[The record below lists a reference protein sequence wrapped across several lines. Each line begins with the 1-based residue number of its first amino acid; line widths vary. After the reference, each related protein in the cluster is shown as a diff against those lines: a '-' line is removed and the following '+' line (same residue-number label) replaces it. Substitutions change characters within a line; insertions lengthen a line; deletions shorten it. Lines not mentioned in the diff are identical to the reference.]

1 MKKSKKEVKRKVRW
15 SSLPC
20 PGCGQKGPL
29 LEIQYGY
36 LASEPDSSRFIAGG
50 CCVTFNQPEV
60 SCGKCGWCG
69 TKEDLRALSAPTVI
83 LTSRF
88 LDAMNYANKNH
99 ALQTRKAGN
108 IAYISHPIGVAG
120 LIIEA
125 RGDEDQAIGGL
136 LHDVAEDCGGEPR
149 LKEIKK
155 KFGPRVEAIVRGCSD
170 SITARGV
177 KKAPWRE
184 RKEAHIKHLASAS
197 DDTLLVTAAD
207 KLHNAR
213 AIVTDLDVSGSIVW
227 ERFNSETTP
236 DDIIWYYESVYAALD
251 FGEVT
256 SILLSPLS
264 TSIKAMKKHAN
275 KAAFK
280 SH

>member
-1 MKKSKKEVKRKVRW
+1 MTKSKKATKRKVRW
-15 SSLPC
+15 SSLAC
-20 PGCGQKGPL
+20 PQCGKKGPL

-36 LASEPDSSRFIAGG
+36 LASEPDSNRFIAGG

-60 SCGKCGWCG
+60 SCGKCGWTG
-69 TKEDLRALSAPTVI
+69 TKDDLRALSGPAVV

-88 LDAMNYANKNH
+88 LDAMNYANKHH
-99 ALQTRKAGN
+99 ANQTRKAGN

-170 SITARGV
+170 SLTTR
-177 KKAPWRE
+177 KDEKAPWHV
-184 RKEAHIKHLASAS
+184 RKEAHIKHLKTAHE
-197 DDTLLVTAAD
+197 DTLLVTAAD

-227 ERFNSETTP
+227 ERFNSKATP
-236 DDIIWYYESVYAALD
+236 ADIIKYYEDVYAALD
-251 FGEVT
+251 LGGVT

-264 TSIKAMKKHAN
+264 TSIEAMKRHI
-275 KAAFK
+275 
-280 SH
+280 

>member
-1 MKKSKKEVKRKVRW
+1 MTKSTKAVKRKVRW
-15 SSLPC
+15 RSLPC
-20 PGCGQKGPL
+20 PGCAHKGPL

-36 LASEPDSSRFIAGG
+36 LASEPDSSRFAVGG
-50 CCVTFNQPEV
+50 CVVTFNQPEV
-60 SCGKCGWCG
+60 ICSRCDWCG
-69 TKEDLRALSAPTVI
+69 TKEDLRALSTPTVI
-83 LTSRF
+83 LSSRF
-88 LDAMNYANKNH
+88 LDAMNYANKHH
-99 ALQTRKAGN
+99 AKQMRKAGN

-155 KFGPRVEAIVRGCSD
+155 QFGPRVEAIVRGCSD

-177 KKAPWRE
+177 EKAPWRE

-197 DDTLLVTAAD
+197 DDILLVTAAD

-213 AIVTDLDVSGSIVW
+213 AIVTDLDVSGSMVW
-227 ERFNSETTP
+227 ERFNSAPE
-236 DDIIWYYESVYAALD
+236 DIIWYYESVYAALKE
-251 FGEVT
+251 GGVT

-264 TSIKAMKKHAN
+264 TSINAMKRHAS
-275 KAAFK
+275 K
-280 SH
+280 

>member
-1 MKKSKKEVKRKVRW
+1 MTKRKEVVKRKARW

-20 PGCGQKGPL
+20 PQCGKKGPMLQYIFGNPGWEPDYTKFIVGGCVMGFNRPEIGCG
-29 LEIQYGY
+29 
-36 LASEPDSSRFIAGG
+36 ACSWS
-50 CCVTFNQPEV
+50 
-60 SCGKCGWCG
+60 G
-69 TKEDLRALSAPTVI
+69 TKDDLRALSAPTVV

-88 LDAMNYANKNH
+88 LDAMNYANKHH
-99 ALQTRKAGN
+99 ANQTRKAGN

-155 KFGPRVEAIVRGCSD
+155 QFGPRVEAIVRGCSD
-170 SITARGV
+170 SLTER
-177 KKAPWRE
+177 KDEKAPWHE
-184 RKEAHIKHLASAS
+184 RKGAHIKHLITAN
-197 DDTLLVTAAD
+197 DDVLLVTAAD

-213 AIVTDLDVSGSIVW
+213 AIVTDLDISGSIVW

-236 DDIIWYYESVYAALD
+236 DDIIKYYEGVFAALEI
-251 FGEVT
+251 GGVT
-256 SILLSPLS
+256 SILLSPLL
-264 TSIKAMKKHAN
+264 TSIEAMKRHAR
-275 KAAFK
+275 
-280 SH
+280 

>member
-1 MKKSKKEVKRKVRW
+1 MKKAKKAVKRKVQW

-20 PGCGQKGPL
+20 PECSKKGPL
-29 LEIQYGY
+29 LVIQYGFP
-36 LASEPDSSRFIAGG
+36 ASEPDSNRFIAGG
-50 CCVTFNQPEV
+50 CCIEFNQPEV
-60 SCGKCGWCG
+60 SCGECGWSG
-69 TKEDLRALSAPTVI
+69 TKDDLRALSAPTVI

-88 LDAMNYANKNH
+88 LDAMNYANKHH
-99 ALQTRKAGN
+99 AGQMRKAGN

-136 LHDVAEDCGGEPR
+136 LHDVAEDCGGEVR

-155 KFGPRVEAIVRGCSD
+155 KFGPRVEAIVRGCND
-170 SITARGV
+170 SITAREED
-177 KKAPWRE
+177 KAPWRE
-184 RKEAHIKHLASAS
+184 RKEAHISHLYSAS

-213 AIVTDLDVSGSIVW
+213 AIVTDLDLVGEELW
-227 ERFNSETTP
+227 ERFNSAPE
-236 DDIIWYYESVYAALD
+236 DIIWYYESVYAALD
-251 FGEVT
+251 MGGVT

-264 TSIKAMKKHAN
+264 TSIEAMKRN
-275 KAAFK
+275 V
-280 SH
+280 

>member
-1 MKKSKKEVKRKVRW
+1 MKKSKKETKRKVRW

-20 PGCGQKGPL
+20 PKCAEKGPL

-36 LASEPDSSRFIAGG
+36 LASEPDSSKFIVGG
-50 CCVTFNQPEV
+50 CVVSFNQPEV
-60 SCGKCGWCG
+60 SCGKCGWSG
-69 TKEDLRALSAPTVI
+69 TKEDLRTLSTPTVI
-83 LTSRF
+83 LTSGF
-88 LDAMNYANKNH
+88 LDAMNYANKHH
-99 ALQTRKAGN
+99 AKQMRKAGN

-155 KFGPRVEAIVRGCSD
+155 QFGPRVETIVRGCSD
-170 SITARGV
+170 SITARGA

-184 RKEAHIKHLASAS
+184 RKAAHIKHLASAS
-197 DDTLLVTAAD
+197 DDILLVTAAD

-227 ERFNSETTP
+227 KRFNPETTP
-236 DDIIWYYESVYAALD
+236 KDIIWYYEGVFAALEI
-251 FGEVT
+251 GGVT

-264 TSIKAMKKHAN
+264 TSIKAMKWHAN
-275 KAAFK
+275 K
-280 SH
+280 

>member
-1 MKKSKKEVKRKVRW
+1 MKKSKKEAKRKVRW

-20 PGCGQKGPL
+20 PECGEKGPL
-29 LEIQYGY
+29 LEILYGL
-36 LASEPDSSRFIAGG
+36 LAGEPDSDKFIVGG
-50 CCVTFNQPEV
+50 CVVGFNQPEV
-60 SCGKCGWCG
+60 SCGECGWSG

-88 LDAMNYANKNH
+88 LDAMNYANKHH
-99 ALQTRKAGN
+99 ANQTRKASN

-170 SITARGV
+170 SITAREED
-177 KKAPWRE
+177 KAPWRE
-184 RKEAHIKHLASAS
+184 RKDAHINHLYSAT
-197 DDTLLVTAAD
+197 DDILLVTAAD

-213 AIVTDLDVSGSIVW
+213 AIVTDLDLVGEKLW
-227 ERFNSETTP
+227 ERFNSSP
-236 DDIIWYYESVYAALD
+236 DDIIWYYESVYKALKL
-251 FGEVT
+251 GAVT

-264 TSIKAMKKHAN
+264 RSIEAMKRHV
-275 KAAFK
+275 
-280 SH
+280 

>member
-1 MKKSKKEVKRKVRW
+1 MKKANKATKRKVRW

-20 PGCGQKGPL
+20 PQCGKKAPML
-29 LEIQYGY
+29 QYIFGKPMW
-36 LASEPDSSRFIAGG
+36 EPDYTKFIVGG
-50 CCVTFNQPEV
+50 CVIGFNLPEIG
-60 SCGKCGWCG
+60 CNDCGWSG
-69 TKEDLRALSAPTVI
+69 TKDDLRTLSAPTVI

-88 LDAMNYANKNH
+88 LDAMNYANKHH

-149 LKEIKK
+149 LTEIKK

-170 SITARGV
+170 SLTAREED
-177 KKAPWRE
+177 KAPWRE
-184 RKEAHIKHLASAS
+184 RKESYISHLYSATE
-197 DDTLLVTAAD
+197 DTLLVTAAD

-227 ERFNSETTP
+227 ERFNSAPE
-236 DDIIWYYESVYAALD
+236 DIIWYYKSVFAALEM
-251 FGEVT
+251 GGVT

-264 TSIKAMKKHAN
+264 TSIEAMKRHVK
-275 KAAFK
+275 
-280 SH
+280 

>member
-1 MKKSKKEVKRKVRW
+1 MKKRNEGS
-15 SSLPC
+15 
-20 PGCGQKGPL
+20 
-29 LEIQYGY
+29 
-36 LASEPDSSRFIAGG
+36 
-50 CCVTFNQPEV
+50 
-60 SCGKCGWCG
+60 
-69 TKEDLRALSAPTVI
+69 LSAPTVI
-83 LTSRF
+83 LTSKF
-88 LDAMNYANKNH
+88 LDAMNYANKHH

-149 LKEIKK
+149 LTEIKK

-170 SITARGV
+170 SLTAREED
-177 KKAPWRE
+177 KAPWRE
-184 RKEAHIKHLASAS
+184 RKESHISHLYSATE
-197 DDTLLVTAAD
+197 DTLLVTAAD

-227 ERFNSETTP
+227 ERFNSAPE
-236 DDIIWYYESVYAALD
+236 DIIWYYKSVFAALEM
-251 FGEVT
+251 GGVT

-264 TSIKAMKKHAN
+264 TSIEAMERHVK
-275 KAAFK
+275 
-280 SH
+280 